1 VFGAALDQHALRSDK
16 QAVNTEAIK
25 KQVVGPGPF
34 IVRTSDGKEYH
45 VPHGELVGFTRHYMA
60 IEDEKGGLD
69 IVDPLHV
76 VAIRPVNKRRARVS
90 V

>member
-1 VFGAALDQHALRSDK
+1 MFRPLLDQVPLRSDK

-25 KQVVGPGPF
+25 KQVTGPGPF

-45 VPHGELVGFTRHYMA
+45 APHGEFVGFTRHYMA

-76 VAIRPVNKRRARVS
+76 VAIRPVNKRRTRVS